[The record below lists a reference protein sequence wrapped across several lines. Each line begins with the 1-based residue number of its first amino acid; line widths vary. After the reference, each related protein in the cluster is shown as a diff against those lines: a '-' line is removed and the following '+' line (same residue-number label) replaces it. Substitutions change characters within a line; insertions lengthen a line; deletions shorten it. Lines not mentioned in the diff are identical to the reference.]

1 MSGPQQRQQPI
12 AVVGVSTLM
21 PGSQEAAGFWRTVVE
36 GRDLIREVPETHWL
50 VEDYYDPDPAA
61 PDKAYA
67 RRGSFLDPVDFDPLA
82 FGVPPNALPATDT
95 SQLLALVAAAAL
107 LADVAGSS
115 AVDRSRTGV
124 ILGAAPLELLAS
136 MGNRLQRPVWLKAL
150 RDAGIEE
157 SVAQD
162 VCERIAAHYVPWQEE
177 SFPGLLSNVITGRIA
192 NRFDLGGTNHTVD
205 AACASS
211 LAAVSSAVAELSLGR
226 ADLMITGGVDTLNDV
241 LMYMCFSKTP
251 ALSPTGDARPL
262 SDRADGTIL
271 GEGIAMLALKRLAD
285 ARRDADHVYAVIRGI
300 GSSSD
305 GRGGAIYAPVAKG
318 QASALRR
325 AYAAAGYGPE
335 TVELV
340 EAHGTGT
347 TAGDAVELTALGSV
361 FAETGRTDGPWC
373 AVGSVKSQ
381 FGHTKA
387 AAGAVGLVKAV
398 LALHHKVLPPT
409 IKVDRPSGAL
419 DQDGPLYVNTE
430 ARPWIRDARHP
441 RRASVSS
448 FGFGGTNFHLT
459 LEEHAEAPRR
469 PDRTAAAELVLLSAA
484 SADDLVAD
492 FSSVLT
498 ADPATVARRTQA
510 DFRPTDPVRL
520 AIVATGTAD
529 LADKLDEAAGRIRLR
544 PADPFTLPNGVCYA
558 TGTAAAGKVAFLFPG
573 QGSQYV
579 GMGADLAM
587 QLPEARSAWD
597 GAAELT
603 FAGRGVHQLVFPVP
617 AFTAAERAAQQAAL
631 TATEWAQ
638 PALAVQSLAL
648 LNVLRALRVAPD
660 CVAGHS
666 FGELV
671 ALHAAG
677 AFDQDTLVR
686 LGRRR
691 GELMRGAAGAR
702 AGAMLAVSASKA
714 DAEQFIADSGLEQLW
729 PANHNAP
736 TETVLSGS
744 AAAIDALAGQLTERR
759 ITVRRLNAATAFHSP
774 LVADASAPLLE
785 FLRELPVESP
795 RLDTY
800 GNADA
805 ARYPRDPDQVRERI
819 AEQLS
824 RPVRFAEQI
833 EAMYAEGV
841 RTFVEVGAGS
851 VLTGLVGR
859 ILTDR
864 PHLAVS
870 LDRRQ
875 RHGLTTLFEAL
886 GQLAVAGVPVDFA
899 ALWAP
904 EAEPAADS
912 TIRSRTKPGM
922 TVPLLGT
929 NYGKPYPPAGGAASL
944 PPPNPERP
952 APADAPVTVT
962 TAGVA
967 VQSTPDRPAPA
978 DDEWLRVFQ
987 EVHRQTAQVHGDYQ
1001 RLMAESHLA
1010 YLRSVDGL
1018 LGNGTTPLP
1027 TASTPSVEPAPTWT
1041 PAPAPPEF
1049 PLPRA
1054 PELDVPVPVP
1064 VPVPLLAVAAPVA
1077 PADIAPPA
1085 LEPAGRDLS
1094 QHLLAAVAEATGY
1107 PPAMLDIGMELEADL
1122 GIDSIKRVQILA
1134 NLRNTIPDLPEV
1146 DVAELGRLRT
1156 LDDIVHQL
1164 SGATEPAPEPEP
1176 EPPSALTTTARP
1188 LARGVV
1194 RAVPTAAAG
1203 SALRGLGGGRLVV
1216 TDDGSGVAGQ
1226 LAAKLV
1232 ERGLDAIVAGE
1243 VPADAWGVILLG
1255 GLRDGATVD
1264 DATAVNREA
1273 FGVARTVASGF
1284 TERGGVFVTVQDTGG
1299 DFGLA
1304 GREPDR
1310 AWLGGVAALARTA
1323 AKEWP
1328 GASVKAIDCAR
1339 GDRHPESIAEA
1350 IVNELINGG
1359 DTLDVGL
1366 LADGTRLTLDT
1377 VATPIGTELSPLIN
1391 RDSVLVATGGARGV
1405 TAAGLRALAEA
1416 HAPKIVLIGRTEL
1429 TEEPAELHALTDE
1442 SALRRAVADR
1452 ATRRGD
1458 RLPTPAEVGA
1468 EVRELLAAREIRDTI
1483 GRLERAGSTVRY
1495 VALDIRDADALDQAL
1510 VAVRADWGPITG
1522 IVHGA
1527 GVLADKYLADKS
1539 DAQFDHVF
1547 DTKVAGLR
1555 ALLAATAD
1563 DPIDVLCVFSSV
1575 AGRFGN
1581 VGQSDYAMAN
1591 EVLSQVASAEQV
1603 RRPGCRVRSIA
1614 WGPWHGGM
1622 VDEALAARFES
1633 LGVPLI
1639 PPVDGAA
1646 AFVAELDSGT
1656 ADVQVVLTAGDP
1668 DRVWR
1673 ANAARDRPT
1682 EHWISAAS
1690 HPYLV
1695 DHVVAEQ
1702 PVLPM
1707 ALAIEW
1713 FARALRHQNPI
1724 ALRDIAVL
1732 RKVELA
1738 GFADGTGHL
1747 LRIRTNS
1754 AGTLE
1759 LISDDA
1765 DTLHYRAEPGEVGA
1779 EVHGAALRTPLG
1791 TADPLSDQ
1799 LIYDGH
1805 VLFHGPAFQAITSI
1819 ETLSPAG
1826 ADATVVGISE
1836 LGWSGTGWVTDPA
1849 AVDGGLQVAV
1859 RWAAPLLGGASLPM
1873 KIGGYRGCRRGAFDG
1888 PVRCRVRAREV
1899 NGYQAGCDIG
1909 FFDADDAVRA
1919 ELLDVTL
1926 VRRP

>member
-12 AVVGVSTLM
+12 AVVGLSTLM
-21 PGSQEAAGFWRTVVE
+21 PGSQDAAGFWRTVVE
-36 GRDLIREVPETHWL
+36 GRDLIREVPESHWL

-61 PDKAYA
+61 PDKTYA

-107 LADVAGSS
+107 LADVAGGP

-150 RDAGIEE
+150 REAGIEE
-157 SVAQD
+157 PVARD

-325 AYAAAGYGPE
+325 AYEAAGYGPE

-373 AVGSVKSQ
+373 AVGTVKSQ

-409 IKVDRPSGAL
+409 IKVDRPSDAL
-419 DQDGPLYVNTE
+419 DPGGPLYVNTE
-430 ARPWIRDARHP
+430 TRPWIRDARHP

-459 LEEHAEAPRR
+459 LEESAETPRR
-469 PDRTAAAELVLLSAA
+469 PDRTASGELVLLSAA
-484 SADDLVAD
+484 SADELVSG
-492 FSSVLT
+492 FGSVLT
-498 ADPATVARRTQA
+498 ADQATIARRTQA
-510 DFRPTDPVRL
+510 GFRSTDPVRL
-520 AIVATGTAD
+520 AVVAGDAAD
-529 LADKLDEAAGRIRLR
+529 LADKLDKAAERIRLR
-544 PADPFTLPNGVCYA
+544 PADPFTLPNGVFYA
-558 TGTAAAGKVAFLFPG
+558 TGTADPGKVAFLFPG

-597 GAAELT
+597 RAAELT
-603 FAGRGVHQLVFPVP
+603 FDGRGVHQLVFPVP
-617 AFTAAERAAQQAAL
+617 AFTDGDRADQQAAL

-648 LNVLRALRVAPD
+648 LNVLRAVRVEPD

-691 GELMRGAAGAR
+691 GELMRDAAGAR
-702 AGAMLAVSASKA
+702 AGAMLAVSASQA

-729 PANHNAP
+729 PANLNAP
-736 TETVLSGS
+736 METVLSGS
-744 AAAIDALAGQLTERR
+744 AAAIDALAGQLTGRQ
-759 ITVRRLNAATAFHSP
+759 IVVRRLNAATAFHSP
-774 LVADASAPLLE
+774 LVAGAGAPLLD
-785 FLRELPVESP
+785 FLRELPIERP
-795 RLDTY
+795 GLHTY

-805 ARYPRDPDQVRERI
+805 ARYPSDPVQVRERI

-833 EAMYAEGV
+833 EAMYADGV
-841 RTFVEVGAGS
+841 RSFVEVGAGS

-870 LDRRQ
+870 LDRRR

-899 ALWAP
+899 ALWP
-904 EAEPAADS
+904 QQEAESAPDS
-912 TIRSRTKPGM
+912 TTRTTTKPGM

-944 PPPNPERP
+944 PPPNPGRA
-952 APADAPVTVT
+952 APANASVTVT
-962 TAGVA
+962 TAGAA
-967 VQSTPDRPAPA
+967 VPSTPDHPAPA

-987 EVHRQTAQVHGDYQ
+987 EVHRQTAEVHSDYQ

-1018 LGNGTTPLP
+1018 LGSRTTPP
-1027 TASTPSVEPAPTWT
+1027 STPSVEPT
-1041 PAPAPPEF
+1041 PARTPTPPEF
-1049 PLPRA
+1049 SLPRA
-1054 PELDVPVPVP
+1054 PELDVPTPVP
-1064 VPVPLLAVAAPVA
+1064 PPVA
-1077 PADIAPPA
+1077 PTPVPPAAVAPPVP
-1085 LEPAGRDLS
+1085 EPAGRDLS

-1134 NLRNTIPDLPEV
+1134 SLRNTIPDLPEV
-1146 DVAELGRLRT
+1146 DVADLGRLRT

-1164 SGATEPAPEPEP
+1164 SGATEPAPEPAAEP
-1176 EPPSALTTTARP
+1176 EPERETPPAVTTRP

-1194 RAVPTAAAG
+1194 RALPAAAAG

-1216 TDDGSGVAGQ
+1216 TVDGSGVAEQ
-1226 LAAKLV
+1226 LTAKLV
-1232 ERGLDAIVAGE
+1232 ERGLDAIVAE
-1243 VPADAWGVILLG
+1243 QVPADARGVIFLG
-1255 GLRDGATVD
+1255 GLRDCTTVD
-1264 DATAVNREA
+1264 DALAVNREA
-1273 FGVARTVASGF
+1273 FGVARAVAPGF
-1284 TERGGVFVTVQDTGG
+1284 AERGGIFVTVQDTGG

-1310 AWLGGVAALARTA
+1310 VWLGGVAGLARTA

-1328 GASVKAIDCAR
+1328 SASVKTIDCAR
-1339 GDRHPESIAEA
+1339 GDRDPERIAEA
-1350 IVNELINGG
+1350 IVNELTNGG

-1377 VATPIGTELSPLIN
+1377 AAAPVGTEVSPLIN

-1416 HAPKIVLIGRTEL
+1416 HAPRIVLIGRTEL
-1429 TEEPAELHALTDE
+1429 IEEPAELHALTGE

-1452 ATRRGD
+1452 PTRRGD
-1458 RLPTPAEVGA
+1458 RPPTPAEVGS
-1468 EVRELLAAREIRDTI
+1468 EVRGLLAAREIRDTI

-1495 VALDIRDADALDQAL
+1495 VALDVRNTDALDQAL
-1510 VAVRADWGPITG
+1510 STVRADWGPITG

-1547 DTKVAGLR
+1547 DTKVDGLR

-1581 VGQSDYAMAN
+1581 AGQSDYAMAN
-1591 EVLSQVASAEQV
+1591 EVLNQVAAAEQV
-1603 RRPGCRVRSIA
+1603 RRPECRVRSIA

-1622 VDEALAARFES
+1622 VDEALAARFGS

-1639 PPVDGAA
+1639 PPVEGAA

-1668 DRVWR
+1668 DQVWR
-1673 ANAARDRPT
+1673 ATAARDRPT
-1682 EHWISAAS
+1682 GHWISAAS

-1713 FARALRHQNPI
+1713 FARELRQQGPTALRN
-1724 ALRDIAVL
+1724 IAVL
-1732 RKVELA
+1732 RKVELT
-1738 GFADGTGHL
+1738 GLADGVGHL
-1747 LRIRTNS
+1747 LRVRTS
-1754 AGTLE
+1754 STGTLE
-1759 LISDDA
+1759 LIGDA
-1765 DTLHYRAEPGEVGA
+1765 DTVHYRAEPSGIGA
-1779 EVHGAALRTPLG
+1779 ETPAAVLGTPLE
-1791 TADPLSDQ
+1791 TADPLPDQ

-1805 VLFHGPAFQAITSI
+1805 VLFHGPAFQAVTSI
-1819 ETLSPAG
+1819 ETLSPGG
-1826 ADATVVGISE
+1826 ADATVVGIGE
-1836 LGWSGTGWVTDPA
+1836 LGWPGTGWATDPA

-1873 KIGGYRGCRRGAFDG
+1873 KIGGYRGYRQGAFDG

-1909 FFDADDAVRA
+1909 FFDANDVACA
-1919 ELLDVTL
+1919 ELLDVAL